1 MSLGNSVFAP
11 AAALLAL
18 ASVAVAKNDPVNVE
32 SGGMIQKDRAGEVVG
47 VLAAK
52 APGVFSEEAYFS
64 EMKSKYDSLSQDWA
78 AVRPENFVSVTVT
91 DADWGANGGAECS
104 TCGTSRKLLVGVN
117 KPAGQALDLAT
128 AANAGVG
135 TEFAKGWLNA
145 NADGD
150 LLWTGVYTSPNAAA
164 LRLHFTGFD
173 LPVGAELY
181 LYNASGE
188 VFGPYADRGAN
199 GDGDFW
205 TNTITG
211 EKAFVEVRVPKGSL
225 EGSLAGR
232 GFVVSEI
239 AHMGPQLLTAFLPE
253 MAAMGASEDGK
264 ALCSYNASCVQDAS
278 CYSTSTWGQIDNVRL
293 AVAHMLF
300 RSGAYQYICSGG
312 LVNDTVS
319 TSWIPYF
326 LTANHCISKSAEATS
341 LECYWR
347 YRTTSCGGACT
358 NPYGVVPRTLG
369 STIKKT
375 NKTSDYTL
383 LQLSQNPPAGSVFL
397 GWTATAVA
405 NTSGTVLYRISHP
418 KGAPQAF
425 SRHTVNTTAGTCTSW
440 PRGNWIYS
448 KDSIGATEGG
458 SSGSPVMNASAQIVG
473 QLSGGCGTQTSNVC
487 NTTANSTVDGAFAAY
502 FTAVK
507 PWLNP

>member
-1 MSLGNSVFAP
+1 MSLRTRVLAS

-18 ASVAVAKNDPVNVE
+18 ASGAGAFNDSAILE
-32 SGGMIQKDRAGEVVG
+32 SATTVQKDRAGAVVG

-52 APGVFSEEAYFS
+52 APGAFSEEAYYL

-78 AVRPENFVSVTVT
+78 AIRPENFVSVNVS
-91 DADWGANGGAECS
+91 DADWNANGTSECT

-117 KPAGQALDLAT
+117 KPSGHALDLA
-128 AANAGVG
+128 AAAGATVG
-135 TEFAKGWLNA
+135 SDFARGWVNA

-173 LPVGAELY
+173 LPAGSELY
-181 LYNASGE
+181 IYNGTGE
-188 VFGPYADRGAN
+188 VFGPYTDLGPNADR
-199 GDGDFW
+199 DFW

-211 EKAFVEVRVPKGSL
+211 EKLYLEVRVPKGAL
-225 EGSLAGR
+225 DATLAGK
-232 GFVVSEI
+232 GFTVAEI

-253 MAAMGASEDGK
+253 MAAGGTTEDAK
-264 ALCSYNASCVQDAS
+264 ALCSYNATCVQDAS
-278 CYSTSTWGQIDNVRL
+278 CYTTSTWGQIDSVRL
-293 AVAHMLF
+293 AVAHMLY
-300 RSGAYQYICSGG
+300 RSGAFQYICSGG

-326 LTANHCISKSAEATS
+326 LTANHCISKSTEASS

-369 STIKKT
+369 ATIKKT

-383 LQLSQNPPAGSVFL
+383 LQLSQNPPSGSVFL

-425 SRHTVNTTAGTCTSW
+425 SRHTVSTTAGTCTSW

-487 NTTANSTVDGAFAAY
+487 NTTANATVDGAFAAY